1 MKGFKMIEL
10 PGNLMAVESL
20 CPAAD
25 AAGRTGGYISMKDFT
40 KALIV
45 CHIDQGNAATIALT
59 PYQASA
65 VAATGEKVLTN
76 NVKIWANQDAAASDA
91 LVAQTAAKNFTTS
104 AAVKHK
110 IVIFEI
116 TAEALDKNN
125 GFDCITIKTG
135 ASNAANITQ
144 VEYLLCGAR
153 YPQATPP
160 TVITD

>member
-1 MKGFKMIEL
+1 MIEIGKIM
-10 PGNLMAVESL
+10 PVESL
-20 CPAAD
+20 APAAD
-25 AAGRTGGYISMKDFT
+25 AAGRTGTYMSMKDFT
-40 KALIV
+40 KVLIV
-45 CHIDQGNAATIALT
+45 CHITQGNAATIALT

-76 NVKIWANQDAAASDA
+76 NVNIWANQATDVSDT

-104 AAVKHK
+104 AAVKNK
-110 IVIFEI
+110 IVVFEI
-116 TAEALDKNN
+116 TANALDKNG

-144 VEYLLCGAR
+144 AMYVLGGAR

-160 TVITD
+160 TALTD